1 MSYVP
6 IVPIITPE
14 APPSRQT
21 QELADLLGRVVQEY
35 EKAHPTVSGAEVA
48 QALQLAK
55 RASAKAGGEAKAI
68 FVGLAAGLA
77 LMVGLGV
84 FFMVQRGGD
93 FDAQGPWPVAAVVVA
108 LGVAF
113 AFVAILRRKE

>member
-1 MSYVP
+1 MTYVP
-6 IVPIITPE
+6 MVHVVTPE

-35 EKAHPTVSGAEVA
+35 EKAHPTVTGPEVS

-55 RASAKAGGEAKAI
+55 RASTKAGGNPTAMVAALAG
-68 FVGLAAGLA
+68 GLV

-84 FFMVQRGGD
+84 VFFA
-93 FDAQGPWPVAAVVVA
+93 AQGGGIDIRPYGVMIAVVGLGVVAGFVA
-108 LGVAF
+108 L
-113 AFVAILRRKE
+113 LKRMR